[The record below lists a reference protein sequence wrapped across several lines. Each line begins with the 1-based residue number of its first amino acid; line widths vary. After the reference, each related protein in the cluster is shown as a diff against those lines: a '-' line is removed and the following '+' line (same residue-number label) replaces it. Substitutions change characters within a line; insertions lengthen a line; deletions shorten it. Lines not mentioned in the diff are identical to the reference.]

1 MTYTPPR
8 EMTDAKYPDDD
19 FIKECISEI
28 FYSDDKLDD
37 DELDSTIELH
47 LSGHKWDDDVKQW
60 AKEEMYSHY
69 LDLQKIFDD

>member
-1 MTYTPPR
+1 MTYTPPI

-37 DELDSTIELH
+37 DELDNTIELH
-47 LSGHKWDDDVKQW
+47 LSGHKWDDDVKKW
-60 AKEEMYSHY
+60 ATEEMYSHY